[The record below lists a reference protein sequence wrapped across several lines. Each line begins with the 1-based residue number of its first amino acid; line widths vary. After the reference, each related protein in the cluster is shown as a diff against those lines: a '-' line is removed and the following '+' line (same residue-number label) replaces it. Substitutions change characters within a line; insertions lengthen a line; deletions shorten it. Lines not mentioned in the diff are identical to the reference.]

1 MGWIVRVERSGRD
14 KELVNRFDYTL
25 GPSSFSIRQTHVI
38 CLLLNIL
45 IFCFHVKI
53 NEPLQD
59 V

>member
-14 KELVNRFDYTL
+14 MELVNRFDYTL
-25 GPSSFSIRQTHVI
+25 GPSSFSIRQTHVN

-45 IFCFHVKI
+45 IFCFLVKI